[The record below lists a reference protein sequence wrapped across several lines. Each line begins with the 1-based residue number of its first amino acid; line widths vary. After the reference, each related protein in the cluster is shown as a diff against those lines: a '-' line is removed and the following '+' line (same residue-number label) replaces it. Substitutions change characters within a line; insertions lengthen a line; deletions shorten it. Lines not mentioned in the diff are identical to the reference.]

1 MTPQLQATLKRL
13 PDRPGVYLLKNE
25 RGDVLYVGKAQ
36 SLRGRVRSYWQKQ
49 APPRAL
55 GDVHRIRE
63 VIDRVADVEYTLTDS
78 VSEALLLEANLI
90 KRFRPRFNVRLKD
103 DKSYPYIK
111 ITLAD
116 DFPRIERTRKLVND
130 GSRYFGPY
138 ASASS
143 VDESMNLVRRLFPFR
158 TCTIDIRDGQRAL
171 QRPCLLYH
179 IKRCQGPCIE
189 AISKADY
196 RADIEQVELFLE
208 GRQEV
213 VVRALRREMAAAADQ
228 TEYERAANLRD
239 KIRAIER
246 TMESQKMAAF
256 ARTEL
261 DLFGMA
267 RQDGQAATQLFAI
280 RNGKMIGRD
289 VYLVDATRETA
300 DEEVLGSFLAQYYAR
315 ASSIP
320 REVYVPFLPPDA
332 ADIEAFLT
340 DKRGSHV
347 RLHVPQRGERR
358 ELMALAARNAGET
371 LAREQARWLADQGK
385 TLAALEQLAEALN
398 LAGPPMRIECYD
410 ISNFQGAE
418 SVGSMVVFEEG
429 KPRSGEYRRFRIKG
443 VQGPNDFASHQEV
456 LRRRFRLT
464 KTGDEGSDEERR
476 WAMPDIVIVDGG
488 KGQVSA
494 AKEVLDELG
503 LHDLPLAGL
512 AKEREELFLPG
523 RSDPILLPPTSS
535 ALYLVQRLRD
545 EAHRFAIT
553 YHRDLRAKR
562 SVRSAFDDLPGRG
575 AEAQA
580 RAAQGVRIGEAGP
593 RRAGGTDRSRSRDL
607 ARPRRADQGHAR
619 GVDAGSGGPGGFRVT
634 SRFVRRAGPILI
646 ILIGLAALFIDFF
659 PNAAI
664 PGGDPD
670 AGGWRELQTKLGLDL
685 EGGLRVEYL
694 AQEIDGVKPD
704 AGALGVIRDIVE
716 DRVNTTGVSEPVVQ
730 TQGAD
735 RIVVE
740 LPGVTNPDAIRRLVG
755 QTGRLDFVPL
765 GSTQMTEGQAIDLE
779 HLPAAVP
786 RERGVE
792 RVDRPGPDGRVD
804 RQLPAQGH
812 RREAVR
818 RLHARPHRRVL
829 RDRPRRQGRVGAA
842 DQLVDP
848 RRSGPDRGRRPRRVP
863 GQ

>member
-1 MTPQLQATLKRL
+1 VTPQLQATLKRL

-25 RGDVLYVGKAQ
+25 KGDVLYVGKAQ
-36 SLRGRVRSYWQKQ
+36 SLRSRVRSYWQKQ
-49 APPRAL
+49 AAPRSS
-55 GDVHRIRE
+55 GDIHRIRE
-63 VIDRVADVEYTLTDS
+63 VIDRIADVEYTMTDS

-111 ITLAD
+111 VTLGD

-158 TCTIDIRDGQRAL
+158 TCTIDIHEDQRAL

-179 IKRCQGPCIE
+179 IKRCQGPCIQ

-208 GRQEV
+208 GRQETLV
-213 VVRALRREMAAAADQ
+213 KALRKDMDGAAER
-228 TEYERAANLRD
+228 TEYERAAALRD

-261 DLFGMA
+261 DLVGIA
-267 RQDGQAATQLFAI
+267 RQDAQAAIQLFVI
-280 RNGKMIGRD
+280 RNGKLIGRD
-289 VYLVDATRETA
+289 VYLLDATREA
-300 DEEVLGSFLAQYYAR
+300 PDEEVLSSFLEQYYAR
-315 ASSIP
+315 ATSVP
-320 REVYVPFLPPDA
+320 REVYVPFPLPDGGVL
-332 ADIEAFLT
+332 EGYLSER
-340 DKRGSHV
+340 RGTIV

-358 ELMALAARNAGET
+358 ELMALATRNAGET

-385 TLAALEQLAEALN
+385 TLAALEELAEALG
-398 LAGPPMRIECYD
+398 LPGPPMRIECYD

-429 KPRSGEYRRFRIKG
+429 KPRTGEYRRFRIKA

-464 KTGDEGSDEERR
+464 KTGEEGTDEERR

-494 AKEVLDELG
+494 AKQVLDELG

-523 RSDPILLPPTSS
+523 RSDPIVLPPTSS

-545 EAHRFAIT
+545 EAHRFAIN

-562 SVRSAFDDLPGRG
+562 QVRSAFDDLPG
-575 AEAQA
+575 
-580 RAAQGVRIGEAGP
+580 VGP
-593 RRAGGTDRSRSRDL
+593 KRK
-607 ARPRRADQGHAR
+607 
-619 GVDAGSGGPGGFRVT
+619 
-634 SRFVRRAGPILI
+634 
-646 ILIGLAALFIDFF
+646 
-659 PNAAI
+659 
-664 PGGDPD
+664 
-670 AGGWRELQTKLGLDL
+670 RELLKVFGSVK
-685 EGGLRVEYL
+685 RVR
-694 AQEIDGVKPD
+694 D
-704 AGALGVIRDIVE
+704 APVE
-716 DRVNTTGVSEPVVQ
+716 Q
-730 TQGAD
+730 
-735 RIVVE
+735 I
-740 LPGVTNPDAIRRLVG
+740 
-755 QTGRLDFVPL
+755 
-765 GSTQMTEGQAIDLE
+765 
-779 HLPAAVP
+779 AAVP
-786 RERGVE
+786 GISRSLAERIKAT
-792 RVDRPGPDGRVD
+792 
-804 RQLPAQGH
+804 L
-812 RREAVR
+812 EA
-818 RLHARPHRRVL
+818 
-829 RDRPRRQGRVGAA
+829 
-842 DQLVDP
+842 
-848 RRSGPDRGRRPRRVP
+848 
-863 GQ
+863 